1 MGPEKSVGM
10 GTPRNGLPLQVWRE
24 GLSIFLFHSAFSIG
38 YSFIFSVLVHNFI
51 RNAPYALTVESPTIL

>member
-1 MGPEKSVGM
+1 MGPGESIGT
-10 GTPRNGLPLQVWRE
+10 GTPSNGLPLQEWRE
-24 GLSIFLFHSAFSIG
+24 GLCIFLFHSAFSIG